1 MTDFLETYWWIILLV
16 LVVGAALF
24 WWTGRSK
31 GPSNTSAPVARAAV
45 KKPDEVT
52 AAKSPT
58 TSAAPPPETAKPAK
72 QPIADTA
79 RAEKR
84 AAASAPADVVDSGA
98 AAGAATGAAQ
108 AKSEAKATATGPR
121 IAAAKGAPD
130 NLLLIKGI
138 GPKLNAICQSVG
150 VLRFDQIAKWTDK
163 DIAQVDEHLVG
174 FHGRIVRDRW
184 VEQATFLASDDR
196 AGYEARFGKV

>member
-1 MTDFLETYWWIILLV
+1 MTDFLQTYWWVILLV
-16 LVVGAALF
+16 VVVGAALF

-31 GPSNTSAPVARAAV
+31 GPSNTSAPVARTAV

-58 TSAAPPPETAKPAK
+58 TSAAPPPAAAKPTK

-84 AAASAPADVVDSGA
+84 AATTAPADVVDSGA
-98 AAGAATGAAQ
+98 ATGAAQ
-108 AKSEAKATATGPR
+108 GKSDAKAKATGPR

-138 GPKLNAICQSVG
+138 GPKLNAICQTVG

-163 DIAQVDEHLVG
+163 DIAEVDAHLVG

-196 AGYEARFGKV
+196 AGYEALFGKV